1 MEEGHVPTL
10 DGTLPTGIKMDF
22 EFTPA
27 RELSYDEACC
37 FLGTCSVAA
46 K

>member
-1 MEEGHVPTL
+1 MEEDYVPIL

-27 RELSYDEACC
+27 
-37 FLGTCSVAA
+37 GA
-46 K
+46 KLR

>member
-27 RELSYDEACC
+27 GARLR
-37 FLGTCSVAA
+37 
-46 K
+46 